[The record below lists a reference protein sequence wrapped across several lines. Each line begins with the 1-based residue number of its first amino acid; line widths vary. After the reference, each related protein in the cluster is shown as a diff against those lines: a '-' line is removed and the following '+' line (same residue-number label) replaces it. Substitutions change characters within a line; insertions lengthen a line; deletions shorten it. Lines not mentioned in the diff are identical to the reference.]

1 LYTHRR
7 KQLVHHQ
14 LAEGSVGADTN
25 NSYLLYS
32 KILIKS
38 WFVWKMIILLVDLYY
53 INECFLWLAFES
65 FYQYSLNQLLAFNV
79 VLLLVLLVHIVF
91 KIMMTPKLP
100 PIVFEY
106 LGKKT
111 KILLYVEH
119 ICRYD
124 YNLLNVVLY
133 FLFLLSYWI
142 PY

>member
-1 LYTHRR
+1 
-7 KQLVHHQ
+7 
-14 LAEGSVGADTN
+14 
-25 NSYLLYS
+25 
-32 KILIKS
+32 
-38 WFVWKMIILLVDLYY
+38 M
-53 INECFLWLAFES
+53 
-65 FYQYSLNQLLAFNV
+65 NQLLIFNV
-79 VLLLVLLVHIVF
+79 VMLLVLLVHIVF

-111 KILLYVEH
+111 KTLLYVEH

-133 FLFLLSYWI
+133 FLFLLSFWI